1 MSTADATT
9 EPGTPQDAA
18 EIEIGL
24 QEARRLAVL
33 RIIFL
38 MPA

>member
-9 EPGTPQDAA
+9 EPGTPQAA